1 LNLAVVLIISF
12 IAVFLVIAA
21 VALGAASIKDSPK
34 AELKRRLRRMA
45 RNERDG
51 GLSDDLRAEIIK
63 ETPPFER
70 FLSRVILLRN
80 LDKKLDHAGLKISVA
95 KFLLIIV
102 AAVLIGFIGGL
113 YLALLWEMSAIWIV
127 LLVILFT
134 VAITS
139 LPFLYLAILTSKRV
153 EKFTELFPDAL
164 TMIARSLRAGHSF
177 TSAIELVGTEVSE
190 PVGSLFKTAYDQ
202 QLLGL
207 RINEALNNMN
217 ERIESLDLRFFTT
230 AVAINS
236 EVGGNLAEILDK
248 LAMTIRERLKIRRQ
262 VKVYTAQARMSG
274 YILAA
279 LPIITFFLIN
289 ILHPGYEN
297 TLLKEDQGKIML
309 IVAAVLQVVGF
320 FVIRKIINIKI

>member
-12 IAVFLVIAA
+12 IAVFLVIVA
-21 VALGAASIKDSPK
+21 VTLGAATIKDSPK
-34 AELKRRLRRMA
+34 VELKRRLRRMA
-45 RNERDG
+45 RKERES

-70 FLSRVILLRN
+70 FISQIVFLRN

-95 KFLLIIV
+95 MFLLIVV
-102 AAVLIGFIGGL
+102 AAALFGFIAGL
-113 YLALLWEMSAIWIV
+113 YLAILWKMSAIWIV
-127 LLVILFT
+127 LLALLFS

-139 LPFLYLAILTSKRV
+139 LPFLYLAILKNKRV
-153 EKFTELFPDAL
+153 QKFTELFPDAL

-207 RINEALNNMN
+207 RINEALNNMT

-248 LAMTIRERLKIRRQ
+248 LAATIRERIKIRRQ

-289 ILHPGYEN
+289 LLHPGYEN
-297 TLLKEDQGKIML
+297 PLLKEDQGKIML